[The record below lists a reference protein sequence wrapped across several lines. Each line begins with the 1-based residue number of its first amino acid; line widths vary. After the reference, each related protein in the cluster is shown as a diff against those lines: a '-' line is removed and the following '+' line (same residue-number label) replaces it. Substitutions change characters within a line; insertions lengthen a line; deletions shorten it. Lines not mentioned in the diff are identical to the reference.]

1 MSKFKVGDIII
12 RTGDDYEDV
21 QYGKEY
27 KIRKIYKNRV
37 KIFSKETDTLL
48 IEGSIFEYLSKFFI
62 KKIYKP
68 NLLKI
73 I

>member
-1 MSKFKVGDIII
+1 MEKFKVGDIII

-21 QYGKEY
+21 QRGKEY
-27 KIRKIYKNRV
+27 KIRKIYKNKG
-37 KIFSKETDTLL
+37 KIFSEEIDTLL
-48 IEGSIFEYLSKFFI
+48 IEGSYFEYISKFFI